1 MRAIIYEMGNSTAIN
16 YFFDKKTLYA
26 ENDDLVDFFE
36 TIVNWEKPF
45 RLSGT
50 RVELDLFHVA
60 LEKFSDGFDDYD
72 YYAFSIPETFEEDIV
87 YGFRDNTC
95 KSISLWIE
103 SAREVVEYWENVK
116 KEILGE

>member
-1 MRAIIYEMGNSTAIN
+1 MRAIIYEMGNFTAIN

-26 ENDDLVDFFE
+26 ENEDLADFFE
-36 TIVNWEKPF
+36 TIVNCEKPF

-60 LEKFSDGFDDYD
+60 LEDFSGGFDDYD